1 MTGGTIHVWNFAIDA
16 RFWATGSQIRR
27 YQFSMLFA
35 LPNDDALYQA
45 LVDRDPQFDG
55 RVFVCV
61 SSTGIFCRLT
71 CPARKPLRKNCSF
84 RETAAD
90 CVAVGYRP
98 CKRCHPVNG
107 LEPVAETLLA
117 ALEQEPSRRWRETD
131 LIAMGLDASTVRR
144 VFKRQFGMTFLD
156 IARQRRLKAAAA
168 TLTTGAPM
176 IEAQLDAG
184 FESASAFRTAFVRMM
199 GVSPGQMKDNAL
211 LRADFIETKLGHMI
225 AVSDAQRLHLLEFV
239 DRKALPT
246 ELKRLWA
253 ATKGNL
259 GFGRFGPT
267 DQIEAE
273 LSNYFNANLTALA
286 TPIYMHGT
294 PFYQQVWEALRHMSV
309 GSTQSYS
316 DLAKAIGRPSAVRA
330 VAQAN
335 GANQIAIV
343 IPCHRII
350 GADGSLTG
358 YGGGLW
364 RKQELIR
371 LETEIATKHASELGR
386 SAL

>member
-1 MTGGTIHVWNFAIDA
+1 
-16 RFWATGSQIRR
+16 
-27 YQFSMLFA
+27 MLFA

-71 CPARKPLRKNCSF
+71 CPARKPLRENCSF

-90 CVAVGYRP
+90 CVTAGYRP

-199 GVSPGQMKDNAL
+199 GVPPGQMKDNAL
-211 LRADFIETKLGHMI
+211 LRADFIEAKLGHMI

-239 DRKALPT
+239 GRKALPS
-246 ELKRLWA
+246 ELKRLWT

-259 GFGRFGPT
+259 GFGRFAPT

-273 LSNYFNANLTALA
+273 LSDYFNANLTTFA
-286 TPIYMHGT
+286 TPIHMHGT
-294 PFYQQVWEALRHMSV
+294 PFYRQVWEALRHMPV